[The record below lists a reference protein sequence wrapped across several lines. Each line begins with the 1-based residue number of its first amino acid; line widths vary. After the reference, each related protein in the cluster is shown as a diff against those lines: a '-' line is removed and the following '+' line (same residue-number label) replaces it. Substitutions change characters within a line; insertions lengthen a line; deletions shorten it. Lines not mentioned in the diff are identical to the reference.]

1 MNTQYARANSSST
14 SQSVQALGAVI
25 TATGVLD
32 WEPVAI
38 TTPGANEVLIRATRT
53 LISPGTEMA
62 LWCGTHAQ
70 LNDPA
75 NRWAKY
81 PFRSGYCAV
90 GVIEAV
96 GSNITEFCVGD
107 RVAYNGRHASLM
119 MVDVPNALIAKV
131 PVGLDDASAV
141 FAMFHSIVGGTRL
154 TMPMQVDGTVIMV
167 GAGIIGIL
175 AAQWLKSQGLTVL
188 VEDVAPDRLE
198 IAAACGLAVRLPT
211 DPGEAPSAII
221 DATGVSSLIPKQ
233 LERVRKN
240 GTVVLLGSPRTP
252 VEIDVYR
259 LIHSKSVSLVGAH
272 GCRYPVKGEIS
283 QQTFFNQGLTMM
295 ADGRSR
301 VAPLISHV
309 IAPQRLGEAYAA
321 IAARTPGWLGVEL
334 EWTND

>member
-1 MNTQYARANSSST
+1 M
-14 SQSVQALGAVI
+14 GAVI
-25 TATGVLD
+25 TATGVLG
-32 WEPVAI
+32 WEPVVAA
-38 TTPGANEVLIRATRT
+38 TPGANEVLVRATRT
-53 LISPGTEMA
+53 LVSPGTEMS

-70 LNDPA
+70 LTDPA

-90 GVIEAV
+90 GIVEAV
-96 GSNITEFCVGD
+96 GDNITEFSPGD
-107 RVAYNGRHASLM
+107 RVAYNGRHAALM
-119 MVDVPNALIAKV
+119 MVDVPNALIAKI
-131 PVGLDDASAV
+131 PEGLDDASAP

-154 TMPMQVDGTVIMV
+154 TMPMHVEGTVIMV

-175 AAQWLKSQGLTVL
+175 AAQWLKCQGLNVL
-188 VEDVAPDRLE
+188 VEDVARDRLE
-198 IAAACGLAVRLPT
+198 IAAACGLSVRLPT
-211 DPGEAPSAII
+211 VPGEAPIAII

-272 GCRYPVKGEIS
+272 GCRFPMKGEVS
-283 QQTFFNQGLTMM
+283 QQSFFNQGLAMM

-301 VAPLISHV
+301 VTPLISHV
-309 IAPQRLGEAYAA
+309 IAPQRLEEAYTA
-321 IAARTPGWLGVEL
+321 IAAKTPGWLGVEL
-334 EWTND
+334 EWNND